1 MDYKD
6 YYATLD
12 ISADADEQAIKTA
25 FRKLARVHHP
35 DVAVEKIGATER
47 FKEINE
53 AYTVL
58 SDPDKRRTY
67 DLFRTRY
74 ERYQTTYRAPRP
86 ETSRPASASATNAKA
101 RTTGAASGATSAR
114 KASGTSP
121 GANPAGKASGASPG
135 ATSAGAATGS
145 TAGHTPYGT
154 AAGAAPG
161 AAPRATSGPTPGST
175 PDPTSAGPTGGSTSG
190 TARSAKGDA
199 SGDRSGPRRTNTHTV
214 SEEDFERL
222 FRGFMWAYTATAS
235 RNSNRSGST
244 ASSDFSDFF
253 ESLFGNRRN
262 NAGSSPAADGE
273 TTEIRSGRDIEV
285 TAQLSLGEAF
295 HGTTRTLT
303 YGDGRKVE
311 VTIPPGVNTGSRL
324 RVRGHGERLMG
335 LPIGDLYMTVEVQ
348 PHAVFAREGDDLKI
362 RVSVPYELAMKSGEV
377 QIPTLD
383 RPVQLKIPANA
394 HTGQLLRL
402 RGQGMPSVSNSGT
415 RGDLIALIDVQAP
428 PRPADATSANRKPA
442 QATKQAK
449 TKPPKSAAPDAN
461 RARGASRVR
470 QVLGLALT
478 TLSLLLLTA
487 QALMFPSNGWLWVA
501 GVSVV
506 LLSYGLAGRSLW
518 AVGVGFLAAGG
529 CIWLLTQA
537 DIMAA
542 DALRQAWPL
551 LPAALGVS
559 LLSAAPTTNERQ
571 R

>member
-86 ETSRPASASATNAKA
+86 EPSRPASGNTAYAKS
-101 RTTGAASGATSAR
+101 RTTGAASGATSSG
-114 KASGTSP
+114 KASGASQGATS
-121 GANPAGKASGASPG
+121 AGKASGARPG
-135 ATSAGAATGS
+135 ATSTGAASGS
-145 TAGHTPYGT
+145 TTGHASYGT
-154 AAGAAPG
+154 AAGAPSGAAPG
-161 AAPRATSGPTPGST
+161 ATS
-175 PDPTSAGPTGGSTSG
+175 DPTSAGPTGGATSG
-190 TARSAKGDA
+190 AARSAPGGD
-199 SGDRSGPRRTNTHTV
+199 SNDRSGPRRTSTRTV

-262 NAGSSPAADGE
+262 NAGSSPEADGE

-285 TAQLSLGEAF
+285 TAQLTLDEAF

-324 RVRGHGERLMG
+324 RVRGQGERLMG

-348 PHAVFAREGDDLKI
+348 PHSVFIREGDDLRI
-362 RVSVPYELAMKSGEV
+362 RVSVPHELAMKSGEV

-383 RPVQLKIPANA
+383 RPVELKIPANA
-394 HTGQLLRL
+394 RTGQLLRL
-402 RGQGMPSVSNSGT
+402 RGQGMPSVNNSGT
-415 RGDLIALIDVQAP
+415 RGDLIAFIEVQAP
-428 PRPADATSANRKPA
+428 PRPADAASAKQKPA
-442 QATKQAK
+442 QAAKQPQ
-449 TKPPKSAAPDAN
+449 TKPSKSAAPDAN
-461 RARGASRVR
+461 RARGTSRFR

-487 QALMFPSNGWLWVA
+487 QALMFPSNGWLWIA

-518 AVGVGFLAAGG
+518 AAGVGLLAAAG

-537 DIMAA
+537 NMMAA

-559 LLSAAPTTNERQ
+559 LLSASPTTNERQ